1 MNTTNDLYSKIQR
14 LNKDIKRE
22 LFNKGIVV
30 PIKSKN
36 GDIRIGTYF
45 IKKITQ
51 SFYNIYNY
59 KNHLVLT
66 GINLPQTAILIA
78 NKLALGKWLDTDLLA
93 LDKKYGYAAFDE
105 LVHRRSFLLNKK
117 QKNYLKCEIMQIKID
132 SAKHKKDYYKKS
144 ITINYQKLLEF
155 R

>member
-1 MNTTNDLYSKIQR
+1 MNKTNELYHKIQQ
-14 LNKDIKRE
+14 LNKNIKEE

-30 PIKSKN
+30 PILSNNNTIKV
-36 GDIRIGTYF
+36 GTYS
-45 IKKITQ
+45 IKKVTQ
-51 SFYNIYNY
+51 SFYNILNH
-59 KNHLVLT
+59 KNQVVLE

-78 NKLALGKWLDTDLLA
+78 NKLALGKWLDTDLLN

-105 LVHRRSFLLNKK
+105 LVHKRSLNLNKK
-117 QKNYLKCEIMQIKID
+117 HKNFDKCEIMRIKIE